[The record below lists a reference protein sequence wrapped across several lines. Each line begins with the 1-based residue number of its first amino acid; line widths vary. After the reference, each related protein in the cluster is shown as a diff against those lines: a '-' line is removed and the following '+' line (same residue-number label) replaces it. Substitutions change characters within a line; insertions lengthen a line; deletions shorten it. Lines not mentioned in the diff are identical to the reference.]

1 MPNDDRLVPLERFL
15 SRRFGGEQR
24 GWRQLHFR
32 SWLQRFDRLTDYL
45 RELRNKEMSELKVNA
60 PAGEPIVTMT
70 RTFDAPR
77 ALVWKAMT
85 EREHIA
91 RWWGASS
98 FTAKVVVKTYDP
110 RVGGEW
116 RFESTGKDGNVFV
129 FHGKFLEI
137 RAPHRVIQTFGM
149 EGMFEGK
156 LIVEDMTLEELPD
169 GKTRYRQISTY
180 DSVADRDGMVASGME
195 GGARETL
202 EQLAVVIAELA
213 VAAQQQQ

>member
-1 MPNDDRLVPLERFL
+1 MQV
-15 SRRFGGEQR
+15 
-24 GWRQLHFR
+24 
-32 SWLQRFDRLTDYL
+32 
-45 RELRNKEMSELKVNA
+45 KEEEMDKLKVNA
-60 PAGEPIVTMT
+60 PAGEPIIIMT

-85 EREHIA
+85 EREHVA

-98 FTAKVVVKTYDP
+98 FTAKVVVKTYDL

-137 RAPHRVIQTFGM
+137 HGPHRVVQTFGL

-156 LIVEDMTLEELPD
+156 LIIEDLTLEELPD
-169 GKTRYRQISTY
+169 GKTLYRQLSSY

-195 GGARETL
+195 VGARETL
-202 EQLAVVIAELA
+202 DQLAVVIAELKSST
-213 VAAQQQQ
+213 